1 MEYVQTVLV
10 QIPADRIDEAARPG
24 GLITELDEH
33 RAFLEQQHGFHD
45 LRVTRSINPE
55 GNVLLVVETRWADDE
70 SLVRYETG
78 EPNVASVIGR
88 HQDVTVPNSL
98 QVLDMEALRAGA
110 GRAPITPQ
118 AAAFERL
125 VLPLMIPLGVLS
137 FALLVIYGLSRIYL
151 ELDNK
156 DVATGLAAGIAIG
169 ILLTAMYLGTRPS
182 VPGWQIAGI
191 AVVAAAALS
200 GGALFAVIN
209 EDEGE
214 ATGEE
219 TPTATAEPTGTPT
232 DGGPAGALALTMGD
246 NFFDLDGERNPAI
259 PVTAGE
265 ETTIDLE
272 NTGQA
277 IHNMRIAGADDEY
290 NTDDDFVSDPD
301 LFAGGDTGSIT
312 FTLDEPGT
320 YNYRCDFHPL
330 EMVGTLEA
338 Q

>member
-10 QIPADRIDEAARPG
+10 QIQADRIDEASRPG
-24 GLITELDEH
+24 GLIADLDEH
-33 RAFLEQQHGFHD
+33 RAFLDQQHGFHD
-45 LRVTRSINPE
+45 MRVTRSINAE

-78 EPNVASVIGR
+78 EPNMASIIGR
-88 HQDVTVPNSL
+88 HQDVIVRDSL

-110 GRAPITPQ
+110 GRRVATPQ

-125 VLPLMIPLGVLS
+125 VLPLMIPLGVLA
-137 FALLVIYGLSRIYL
+137 FALLVVYGLSRIYL
-151 ELDNK
+151 ELDNP
-156 DVATGLAAGIAIG
+156 DAATGLAAGIAVG
-169 ILLTAMYLGTRPS
+169 ILLTAMYLASRPS

-200 GGALFAVIN
+200 GGALFAVID

-214 ATGEE
+214 AHDA
-219 TPTATAEPTGTPT
+219 TPTATAEPTGTPA
-232 DGGPAGALALTMGD
+232 DGGPGGALSMTMGD
-246 NFFDLDGERNPAI
+246 NFFEFEGEQKPTV

-272 NTGQA
+272 NTGLA
-277 IHNMRIAGADDEY
+277 IHNMRIAGTDDEY
-290 NTDDDFVSDPD
+290 NTEDDFESEPGS
-301 LFAGGDTGSIT
+301 FSGGDTGSIT
-312 FTLDEPGT
+312 FTLDAGT
-320 YNYRCDFHPL
+320 YNFRCDFHPAD
-330 EMVGTLEA
+330 MTGQLEA